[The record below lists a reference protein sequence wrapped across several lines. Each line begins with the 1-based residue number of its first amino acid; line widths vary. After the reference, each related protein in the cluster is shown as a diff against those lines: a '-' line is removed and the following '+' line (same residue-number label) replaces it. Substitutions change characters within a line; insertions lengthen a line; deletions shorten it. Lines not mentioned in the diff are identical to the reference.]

1 MFELI
6 TGGDYLFDPASGSRY
21 SKDDDHIAQIIELMG
36 EFPKNIAFSGKY
48 SSEFFNRKGMTGIRH
63 TILLLSLSVGE
74 LRHINKLRFWHLDAV
89 LHDKYLFPRADADA
103 LASFLNPMLA
113 LSSDKR
119 AKAADLVH
127 HRWLD
132 GIIVQGEVDV
142 IRRAEEEEAAR
153 KAVAAS
159 LSGSRQSTSRER
171 KRLSNL
177 TASEADAMKP
187 VGEVDLT
194 GEGTE
199 NEEAETAPPQ
209 PPSRLSA
216 GPASTAAAI
225 ASHTITAPKQSV
237 AAGKKPE
244 GAGA

>member
-36 EFPKNIAFSGKY
+36 EVPKNVAFSGKY
-48 SSEFFNRKGMTGIRH
+48 SSEFFNRKGMAGVCY
-63 TILLLSLSVGE
+63 TILFLLLSVGE
-74 LRHINKLRFWHLDAV
+74 LRHINKLRFWPLDAV

-113 LSSDKR
+113 LNSEKR
-119 AKAADLVH
+119 AKATDLVH

-132 GIIVQGEVDV
+132 GIIVQGEIDV

-171 KRLSNL
+171 KRASNL

-187 VGEVDLT
+187 VGEVDPT
-194 GEGTE
+194 GEVTE
-199 NEEAETAPPQ
+199 NEEETAPPQ
-209 PPSRLSA
+209 LPSRLLA

-225 ASHTITAPKQSV
+225 ASRTISAPRQSV

-244 GAGA
+244 GAGT